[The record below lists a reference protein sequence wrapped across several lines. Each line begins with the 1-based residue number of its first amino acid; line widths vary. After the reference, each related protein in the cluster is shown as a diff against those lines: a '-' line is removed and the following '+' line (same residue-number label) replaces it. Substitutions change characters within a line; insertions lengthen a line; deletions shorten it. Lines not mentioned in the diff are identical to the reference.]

1 MDDELK
7 TRFEIIDQRSEFS
20 DKRIDDLKGY
30 MGYAAAFLGLLFTAW
45 FTVLTYVLSSNINTE
60 KAELLDFQKNL
71 REDLGKSQALPVL
84 QLLGV
89 NGEPLDGQKV
99 IARFQKSEKFGLQI
113 AIDHSI
119 KNTGTVS
126 TDPIYI
132 KIYSKKPL
140 QLENASTDEKQYDY
154 EAVINPS
161 QLDPNQLPGGLS
173 TAYSYWVDLIS
184 EVIPPPGEYPAL
196 VKIYS
201 GKGQVAKAQ
210 ITILV
215 SAPPPP
221 PPPPVTK

>member
-1 MDDELK
+1 MDDQSK
-7 TRFEIIDQRSEFS
+7 ARFEMLDQRSEFS
-20 DKRIDDLKGY
+20 EKRIDDLKGY

-60 KAELLDFQKNL
+60 KAELLDFQTNL
-71 REDLGKSQALPVL
+71 RQDLGKSLALPVL

-89 NGEPLDGQKV
+89 DGEPLDGQKV
-99 IARFQKSEKFGLQI
+99 RARFEKPDKGELRL
-113 AIDHSI
+113 AIDLSI
-119 KNTGTVS
+119 KNTGTGS
-126 TDPIYI
+126 TDPIYV

-140 QLENASTDEKQYDY
+140 QLVDASTDEKQYDY
-154 EAVINPS
+154 ETVIRPD
-161 QLDPNQLPGGLS
+161 QLGLNQIPGGLS

-184 EVIPPPGEYPAL
+184 GVLPPPGEYPAL
-196 VKIYS
+196 VKIYY

-210 ITILV
+210 ITIVL